1 MLVRLL
7 YTSRAA
13 APADAATVSAILQ
26 QSRQHNP
33 PAGITGV
40 LCHSERLF
48 LQVLEGGR
56 DQVNRLYARIMA
68 DPRHT
73 DVTLLHYEEIRE
85 RRYASWTMGQTN
97 LDKLNAGTVLRYSV
111 LPEFAPYTL
120 SGESSLALI
129 DELMSVAAV
138 LGRA

>member
-7 YTSRAA
+7 YASR
-13 APADAATVSAILQ
+13 SAVETDFAVIEILH
-26 QSRQHNP
+26 QSRHNNP

-40 LCHSERLF
+40 LCHSDRMY

-56 DQVNRLYARIMA
+56 EQVNRLYNRIMN

-73 DVTLLHYEEIRE
+73 DVTLLRYEEISE

-97 LDKLNAGTVLRYSV
+97 LDKLNAGTLLRYSV
-111 LPEFAPYTL
+111 LPAFDPYSL
-120 SGESSLALI
+120 GGESSLALI
-129 DELMSVAAV
+129 DELMSAAAV
-138 LGRA
+138 QGRT